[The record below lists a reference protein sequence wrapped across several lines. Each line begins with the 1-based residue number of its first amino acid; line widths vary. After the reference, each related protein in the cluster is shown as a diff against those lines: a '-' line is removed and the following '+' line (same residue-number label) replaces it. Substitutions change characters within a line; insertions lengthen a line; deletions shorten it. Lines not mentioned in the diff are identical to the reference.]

1 MKNLSQL
8 LPFVLLPLLFV
19 VMTRGQ
25 KKKAEQH
32 RQLLNSLSD
41 GAEVT
46 TAAGLYGFVHSVEG
60 DVVWLEISD
69 GVVVRVSKQAIG
81 KVISAAPEVETE
93 GIVPPGGEP
102 RSGDDI
108 EKG

>member
-1 MKNLSQL
+1 MKLSRAHAA
-8 LPFVLLPLLFV
+8 FNS
-19 VMTRGQ
+19 RN
-25 KKKAEQH
+25 

-60 DVVWLEISD
+60 DVVWLEIAD